1 MKHKPK
7 NAHISR
13 SKLITFF
20 NQSTE
25 SSEHEIYPNSEKF
38 EHFLQLTVASERH
51 IFKTMSAKNLKQ
63 NQQVLVFR
71 AIGQAASVF
80 SIQTN
85 VKKFESRQKIKLHQ
99 NQH

>member
-1 MKHKPK
+1 
-7 NAHISR
+7 
-13 SKLITFF
+13 
-20 NQSTE
+20 
-25 SSEHEIYPNSEKF
+25 
-38 EHFLQLTVASERH
+38 
-51 IFKTMSAKNLKQ
+51 MSAKNLKQ

-71 AIGQAASVF
+71 SIGQAASVF